1 MPQLDFTVF
10 APQLVWLAISFITL
24 YVILAVFALP
34 PLGRILAERKGRIE
48 GDLAEAAR
56 LRDEA
61 EQALAN
67 YETALA
73 EAREKASAMAQEAR
87 EKAAQELAAK
97 QAELQTRLDAQAQE
111 AEKRLQKLR
120 HEAVGHIKN
129 MAGQLVGDIVQ
140 SMAGIEVSDK
150 AAQKAVDKAFET
162 QKTGGGEK

>member
-24 YVILAVFALP
+24 YVVLAKFALP
-34 PLGRILAERKGRIE
+34 PLGRILAERKSRIE
-48 GDLAEAAR
+48 DDLAQAAR

-73 EAREKASAMAQEAR
+73 QAREKAAAMAQEAR

-97 QAELQTRLDAQAQE
+97 QAELQSRLDAQAQQ
-111 AEKRLQKLR
+111 AEERLQKTR
-120 HEAVGHIKN
+120 HEAMAHIKN
-129 MAGQLVGDIVQ
+129 MASALVGDIVQ
-140 SMAGIEVSDK
+140 SMAGLEVSDK
-150 AAQKAVDKAFET
+150 AAQKAVDKALAA
-162 QKTGGGEK
+162 QQTGEGEK